1 MESNNRGIELPPDEL
16 PRKMLSKLVKYEF
29 EALEQLLEQ
38 YSDRINDSVNDSGM
52 SIFSTA
58 CSLNDDGSQAMR
70 DKNLR
75 MLNLI
80 NRFNPSF
87 DHQDKYQRSPLHN
100 ATKSKNFTAIQF
112 LFEHGDKDKFIDL
125 QSMGGVTALMNA
137 AE

>member
-1 MESNNRGIELPPDEL
+1 MENNNRGIELPADEL

-87 DHQDKYQRSPLHN
+87 DHQDKY
-100 ATKSKNFTAIQF
+100 
-112 LFEHGDKDKFIDL
+112 
-125 QSMGGVTALMNA
+125 
-137 AE
+137 